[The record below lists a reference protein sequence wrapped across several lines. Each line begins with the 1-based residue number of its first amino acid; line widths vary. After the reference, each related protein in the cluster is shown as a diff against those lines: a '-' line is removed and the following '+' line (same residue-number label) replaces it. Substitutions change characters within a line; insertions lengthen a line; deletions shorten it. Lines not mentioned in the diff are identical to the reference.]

1 MAKLVDAPDL
11 GSGSER
17 SGGSSPL
24 PRTLVSRTYLGFNIL
39 LRDVCRSVNHRELFE
54 NAILLRSLDRFGL
67 RVVARRRDE
76 RLVSESRRDHVA
88 RGSGAHRQRRMRTAK
103 PMRWDARN
111 VRRLAD
117 PVNGSEHPM
126 PSGLGP
132 E

>member
-54 NAILLRSLDRFGL
+54 NAILQCSLDGFRL
-67 RVVARRRDE
+67 RVVACRRDE
-76 RLVSESRRDHVA
+76 RLVSECRRDHVT
-88 RGSGAHRQRRMRTAK
+88 RRSGAHRQRRVCAAK
-103 PMRWDARN
+103 PVRWNAVLDVAPATPP
-111 VRRLAD
+111 VRTC
-117 PVNGSEHPM
+117 P
-126 PSGLGP
+126 
-132 E
+132 